1 MLKNLNLIIP
11 TYSNIETYVHATMTG
26 KLLFLFI
33 FNSADSCVRKRGVRV
48 TGLSK
53 LIFCVV
59 WVIWGL
65 ADMVRAGVSSADL
78 STPFWGVKRG
88 SKRAFLRSKMDNNT
102 FASK

>member
-1 MLKNLNLIIP
+1 MGDNKGIRLLRMKVI
-11 TYSNIETYVHATMTG
+11 TY
-26 KLLFLFI
+26 
-33 FNSADSCVRKRGVRV
+33 SADSCVRKRGVRV

-88 SKRAFLRSKMDNNT
+88 FRG
-102 FASK
+102 

>member
-1 MLKNLNLIIP
+1 MLSILKPSVPDQLK
-11 TYSNIETYVHATMTG
+11 E
-26 KLLFLFI
+26 KQC
-33 FNSADSCVRKRGVRV
+33 SADSCVRKRGVRV

-88 SKRAFLRSKMDNNT
+88 FRG
-102 FASK
+102 